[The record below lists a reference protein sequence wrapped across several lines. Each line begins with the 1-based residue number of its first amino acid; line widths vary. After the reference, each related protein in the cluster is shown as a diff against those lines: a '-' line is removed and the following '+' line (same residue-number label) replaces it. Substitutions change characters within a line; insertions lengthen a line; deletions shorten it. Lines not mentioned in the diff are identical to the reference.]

1 MHLPHATMFPDEAL
15 LDFAPGIRWAVLPGD
30 GMTLVYWI
38 FEPPACGEVPLHHHP
53 TAQGGV
59 ILEGSLTMRYEDGSV
74 TTLRAGDFYT
84 IASGVPH
91 GVTFEERCV
100 ALDVFTPNRVEYEER
115 YAART
120 YAQAFVVD
128 GGGG

>member
-1 MHLPHATMFPDEAL
+1 
-15 LDFAPGIRWAVLPGD
+15 
-30 GMTLVYWI
+30 
-38 FEPPACGEVPLHHHP
+38 
-53 TAQGGV
+53 
-59 ILEGSLTMRYEDGSV
+59 MRYEDGSV